1 MTNKTKKAL
10 WLRILELFKDG
21 AWHTPVEIRAEL
33 KLHAETEI
41 TARIRDLR
49 KHGHEVEC
57 RIVDD
62 AYRYRLVTP
71 GNNQENA
78 A

>member
-1 MTNKTKKAL
+1 MSKSKPAL
-10 WLRILELFKDG
+10 WRRILDLFEDG

-33 KLHAETEI
+33 KLHPETEI

-49 KHGHEVEC
+49 IRGYGVEC
-57 RIVDD
+57 KIVDS
-62 AYRYRLVTP
+62 AYRYRLVVP
-71 GNNQENA
+71 GNVQGVA